1 MFTAKI
7 QNKYGELLELTHNP
21 DYTVVSI
28 NGLAPAAATIN
39 TAVMTTAD
47 GEFFNS
53 SRVGMRN
60 IVVLV
65 KINGDIER
73 NRLALYRYA
82 SPKSPIRF
90 YFKNGSRNVYID
102 GYVETHEV
110 NLFENGQAAQISI
123 ICPQPFFKSIKDASI
138 EFSSVLSN
146 FKFAFGTN
154 FNAPVPFS
162 SVTSAAE
169 KNIVNDGDAETGVI
183 IELHAAGVVENPVI
197 YDKDTREKF
206 ALTFTMEGGD
216 VIRINTNTGEKSVI
230 LIRDGKES
238 NIINYSDMNNDWF
251 KLRYGDNKF
260 TYDCEAGYEFLN
272 VKMIFSNK
280 FEGV

>member
-7 QNKYGELLELTHNP
+7 QNRYGELIELTHNP

-28 NGLAPAAATIN
+28 DGLAPAAATIN

-53 SRVGMRN
+53 SRVGTRN

-82 SPKSPIRF
+82 SPKSSIRF
-90 YFKNGSRNVYID
+90 FFKNGSRNVYID

-123 ICPQPFFKSIKDASI
+123 ICPQPFFKSIEDANI
-138 EFSSVLSN
+138 EFSSIVPQ
-146 FKFAFGTN
+146 FKFSFGTN
-154 FNAPVPFS
+154 FNAPIPFS
-162 SVTSAAE
+162 SVVSAVE

-206 ALTFTMEGGD
+206 ALTFTMNEGD

-230 LIRDGKES
+230 LIRDGEES

-260 TYDCEAGYEFLN
+260 TYSCETGYEFLD